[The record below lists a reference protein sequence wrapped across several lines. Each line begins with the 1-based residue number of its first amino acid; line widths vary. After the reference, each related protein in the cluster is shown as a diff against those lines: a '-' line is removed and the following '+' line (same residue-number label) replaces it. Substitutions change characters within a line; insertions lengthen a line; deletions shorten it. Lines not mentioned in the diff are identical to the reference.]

1 MSRGAAE
8 GVSSTSDRHFFIPMP
23 DAWFKRLADRVPK
36 HTRVTFLS
44 ACVFGFL
51 THMFVFTNKL
61 PNHDDIGHLF
71 SDTYGTA
78 SGRWLLPY
86 VLQLDGDFSLPWLIG
101 ALSIIALAVAACT
114 AVSVLRIRSCTG
126 CALTSAVMVTFPAVT
141 ATFSY
146 MFTSSAYFLA
156 LALACLAALVTV
168 RRRLGFIAG
177 ALLTA
182 LSLGIYQSYISAAA
196 SLMTGALILQ
206 TLDGDKYKKL
216 LISAL
221 KYAAALGA
229 GIAIYFVL
237 VKITSRSTGLVD
249 YMGISDMGRLD
260 VRALP
265 SQLAE
270 AYKSYFDFFLR
281 NNIGAHFGFLR
292 YMFALTGLAT
302 IFLAVYALRVGKA
315 GFLRA
320 LLFFALAALYPLA
333 ANIIYVMGP
342 SRVHILMVYGM
353 CTLLLAP
360 VALID
365 YVAPAMRVQ
374 AGNFR
379 HALRALCCWIVSACI
394 ALAAYSYCIYDNKAY
409 LKLELAYEQSYAY
422 SVRLI
427 SAVERTEGY
436 VPGMPVVLIGSA
448 AASAGPDPTP
458 QLDEVDLTGILDM
471 EALLTS
477 YTYGYF
483 LKYYVGYGGYV
494 YPSMSD
500 VSKRLEMKDE
510 VKQMPV
516 YPAPGSSAV
525 VEKYLVIRLGG

>member
-1 MSRGAAE
+1 
-8 GVSSTSDRHFFIPMP
+8 
-23 DAWFKRLADRVPK
+23 
-36 HTRVTFLS
+36 
-44 ACVFGFL
+44 
-51 THMFVFTNKL
+51 
-61 PNHDDIGHLF
+61 
-71 SDTYGTA
+71 
-78 SGRWLLPY
+78 
-86 VLQLDGDFSLPWLIG
+86 
-101 ALSIIALAVAACT
+101 
-114 AVSVLRIRSCTG
+114 
-126 CALTSAVMVTFPAVT
+126 MVTFPAVT

-292 YMFALTGLAT
+292 YMFALTFLST

-320 LLFFALAALYPLA
+320 LLSLRSPLCTPCG
-333 ANIIYVMGP
+333 NI
-342 SRVHILMVYGM
+342 
-353 CTLLLAP
+353 
-360 VALID
+360 
-365 YVAPAMRVQ
+365 
-374 AGNFR
+374 N
-379 HALRALCCWIVSACI
+379 LR
-394 ALAAYSYCIYDNKAY
+394 
-409 LKLELAYEQSYAY
+409 
-422 SVRLI
+422 
-427 SAVERTEGY
+427 
-436 VPGMPVVLIGSA
+436 
-448 AASAGPDPTP
+448 
-458 QLDEVDLTGILDM
+458 
-471 EALLTS
+471 
-477 YTYGYF
+477 
-483 LKYYVGYGGYV
+483 YGGLRGV
-494 YPSMSD
+494 PHPDGLRHVHPSSRPCRAD
-500 VSKRLEMKDE
+500 
-510 VKQMPV
+510 
-516 YPAPGSSAV
+516 
-525 VEKYLVIRLGG
+525 